1 LGDVTTARFAVAEAF
16 RAEWGKV
23 VAHLIRVTGNWDLA
37 EECAQDAFSKAL
49 ESWARDGVPTNPAGW
64 LKTTARNRAYD
75 RLRRESLGQAKF
87 RQLAVT
93 APFTGEAGA
102 DGDDSG
108 IVDDRLRLLFTCCHP
123 AVAREA
129 QVALALR
136 TLLGLTTV
144 EIARAFLVG
153 EETMAKRLVR
163 AKHKIRDAAIPYRV
177 PPARQLP
184 DRLVGVLAALYGLF
198 NEGYG
203 ASGGVELIRM
213 SLCDEAIRLGRLLAQ
228 LMPDQPE
235 AQGLL
240 SLMIMHNARRRAR
253 IDSSGELVTLEDQDR
268 SLWDG
273 PAIDEGG
280 ALLQTALGRQ
290 RSGPYTLLAAIAAC
304 HATAPSA
311 GETDWVEI
319 SKCYDQLFRMSPNPV
334 VALNRA
340 VSIAMADGPASGLA
354 LVDEL
359 EESGDLSDYYLLPA
373 TRADLL
379 RRIGRM
385 PEAEAAY
392 RRALELVPTAA
403 ERRFLERRIVE
414 INEEG

>member
-1 LGDVTTARFAVAEAF
+1 LGDVTTAQFAVAEAF
-16 RAEWGKV
+16 RTEWGKV

-37 EECAQDAFSKAL
+37 EECAQDAFTKAL
-49 ESWARDGVPTNPAGW
+49 GSWARDGVPTNPAGW

-93 APFTGEAGA
+93 APFTGEQGA
-102 DGDDSG
+102 DADDSG

-177 PPARQLP
+177 PPAQQLP
-184 DRLVGVLAALYGLF
+184 DRLVGVLAAIYGLF

-203 ASGGVELIRM
+203 ASGGAELIRV
-213 SLCDEAIRLGRLLAQ
+213 SLCDEAIRLGRLLAE
-228 LMPDQPE
+228 LMPDEPE
-235 AQGLL
+235 TQGLL
-240 SLMIMHNARRRAR
+240 SLMIVHNARRRAR

-268 SLWDG
+268 SLWDQA
-273 PAIDEGG
+273 AIDEGC

-290 RSGPYTLLAAIAAC
+290 RSGPFTLLAAIAAC
-304 HATAPSA
+304 HATAPSP

-319 SKCYDQLFRMSPNPV
+319 SRRYDQLYRLSPNPV

-392 RRALELVPTAA
+392 RRALKLVPTTA
-403 ERRFLERRIVE
+403 ERRFLERRIAE
-414 INEEG
+414 ISEEG

>member
-1 LGDVTTARFAVAEAF
+1 
-16 RAEWGKV
+16 
-23 VAHLIRVTGNWDLA
+23 
-37 EECAQDAFSKAL
+37 
-49 ESWARDGVPTNPAGW
+49 
-64 LKTTARNRAYD
+64 
-75 RLRRESLGQAKF
+75 
-87 RQLAVT
+87 
-93 APFTGEAGA
+93 
-102 DGDDSG
+102 
-108 IVDDRLRLLFTCCHP
+108 
-123 AVAREA
+123 VAREA

-177 PPARQLP
+177 PPAQQLP
-184 DRLVGVLAALYGLF
+184 DRLVGVLAAIYGLF

-203 ASGGVELIRM
+203 ASGGVELIRI

-228 LMPDQPE
+228 LMPDEPE

-240 SLMIMHNARRRAR
+240 SLMIVHNARRRAR

-268 SLWDG
+268 SLWDAA
-273 PAIDEGG
+273 AIDEGC
-280 ALLQTALGRQ
+280 ALLQTTLGQQ
-290 RSGPYTLLAAIAAC
+290 RSGPFTLLAAIAAC
-304 HATAPSA
+304 HATAPSP

-319 SKCYDQLFRMSPNPV
+319 SRCYDQLLRMSPNPV

-359 EESGDLSDYYLLPA
+359 EEGGDLSDYYLLPA

-403 ERRFLERRIVE
+403 ERRFLERRLAE
-414 INEEG
+414 INGAG

>member
-1 LGDVTTARFAVAEAF
+1 LGDVTTAQFAVAEAF
-16 RAEWGKV
+16 RTEWGKV

-37 EECAQDAFSKAL
+37 EECAQDAFTKAL
-49 ESWARDGVPTNPAGW
+49 GSWARDGVPTNPAGW

-93 APFTGEAGA
+93 APFTGEQGA
-102 DGDDSG
+102 DADDSG

-163 AKHKIRDAAIPYRV
+163 AKRKIRDAAIPYRV
-177 PPARQLP
+177 PPAQQLP
-184 DRLVGVLAALYGLF
+184 DRLVGVLAAIYGLF

-203 ASGGVELIRM
+203 ASGGVELIRI

-228 LMPDQPE
+228 LMPDEPE
-235 AQGLL
+235 TQGLL
-240 SLMIMHNARRRAR
+240 SLMIVHNARRRAR

-273 PAIDEGG
+273 AAIDEGC
-280 ALLQTALGRQ
+280 ALLRTALGQQ
-290 RSGPYTLLAAIAAC
+290 RSGPFTLLAAIAAC
-304 HATAPSA
+304 HATAPSP

-319 SKCYDQLFRMSPNPV
+319 SRCYDQLYRMSPNPV

-385 PEAEAAY
+385 PEAETAY

-403 ERRFLERRIVE
+403 ERRFLERRIAE
-414 INEEG
+414 INEDG